1 MNTIGSASERHVNT
15 IVDQDASLGAFRD
28 ANAPTNQMA
37 EAPVV
42 QVALAN
48 LDEIHARMRGGADER
63 DKGGQALI
71 RQCRQPMTISHQAAE
86 RARGKRTTPLATHRC
101 A

>member
-1 MNTIGSASERHVNT
+1 MNTIGSASECHINA
-15 IVDQDASLGAFRD
+15 IVHQDASLRVFRD
-28 ANAPTNQMA
+28 ANAPTNQIA

-48 LDEIHARMRGGADER
+48 LDKIHTRMGGRADER

-71 RQCRQPMTISHQAAE
+71 RPCRQPMTIRHQAAE
-86 RARGKRTTPLATHRC
+86 RASGKRATPLATHRC